1 MTNDL
6 TFAATLLS
14 ILVTLAAAVCAE
26 ATRAPAIR
34 SVTPALVQ
42 ANPARVV
49 VASAS
54 STNCACTGQ
63 VIAQAAGR

>member
-1 MTNDL
+1 MNDL
-6 TFAATLLS
+6 AFGSTLLS
-14 ILVTLAAAVCAE
+14 ILVTLAAAVLVE
-26 ATRAPAIR
+26 ATHTTVPVRAPEPVIGNG
-34 SVTPALVQ
+34 STPQVQ
-42 ANPARVV
+42 